1 MEGNFISPNFDSFKN
16 TEVKIIMKT
25 KGVAKEKLNLKDFK
39 SLSHGNDFI
48 VKTIV
53 LPKTQIDPV
62 RIALPQIRDI
72 YLN

>member
-1 MEGNFISPNFDSFKN
+1 VKPAKFECLNFKNLIMEGNFISPNFDSFKN

-53 LPKTQIDPV
+53 LPKT
-62 RIALPQIRDI
+62 
-72 YLN
+72 